1 MKTSLSLILITLIL
15 ISCSDSDELAGL
27 NFDRN
32 TFEKNRE
39 AREVNKISN
48 YKFSQVYSS
57 LSIGSQPKLTSI
69 VLNNELDTIFV
80 QSKFVT
86 IIPMGELTYFGTV
99 EDIYEYIENKAEQLE
114 IDINASQNIM
124 KGAEIEVTYDETLRY
139 PTEIK
144 CSGFYD
150 KPILGGLSINIQ
162 FSDFEVNPQ
171 QDTN

>member
-1 MKTSLSLILITLIL
+1 MKKNLIIILMSLLL

-32 TFEKNRE
+32 TFEKNR
-39 AREVNKISN
+39 ALWEVNKISN

-57 LSIGSQPKLTSI
+57 LSIGSQPELTSI

-86 IIPMGELTYFGTV
+86 VNSMGELTYFGTV
-99 EDIYEYIENKAEQLE
+99 EDIYQYIENKAEQLE
-114 IDINASQNIM
+114 IEINSSQNIM
-124 KGAEIEVTYDETLRY
+124 KGAAIEITYDEILHY

-144 CSGFYD
+144 CSGYYD
-150 KPILGGLSINIQ
+150 KPLLGGLSINIV
-162 FSDFEVNPQ
+162 FSDFEVNQ
-171 QDTN
+171 